1 MQQSGLSLKKL
12 KPLACA
18 ALFALAS
25 ATGAQAATYPDK
37 PIKLIV
43 PYPPG
48 GTTDIAARA
57 MAHAMEG
64 DLKQPIVVE
73 NHSGAGGMI
82 GMGIVAHAKPDGY
95 TLGLGT
101 IGTQSINQFIYK
113 KMPYNPSEAFVPIA
127 LVITTPNV
135 IAVSAK
141 SKIKTLADLIATAK
155 ARDAK
160 GKNDRLS
167 FASPGVGSSV
177 HLTGVYFEQMAGI
190 HMLHVPFKG
199 GAESIPAVTGG
210 HIDVLFDNLPSS
222 LAQIKSGEHLRGL
235 AVTSA
240 KRSPALPN
248 LPTVAESGVPGFD
261 VIAWFGLW
269 APKGTPQPIID
280 KLIAASKTALKSP
293 ELDKLFATQGAEA
306 GNLFGADLGAFVNKE
321 RDRWS
326 KLIKDRHIQTQ

>member
-1 MQQSGLSLKKL
+1 MPQSGLSLKML

-18 ALFALAS
+18 ALLALAS

-37 PIKLIV
+37 PITLIV

-57 MAHAMEG
+57 VAHVMEG
-64 DLKQPIVVE
+64 ELKEPIIIE
-73 NHSGAGGMI
+73 NRAGAGGMI
-82 GMGIVAHAKPDGY
+82 GMGLVAHAKPDGY

-113 KMPYNPSEAFVPIA
+113 NMPYNPSTAFVPIA

-141 SKIKTLADLIATAK
+141 SKIKTLGDLIATAK

-160 GKNDRLS
+160 GKSDRLS

-177 HLTGVYFEQMAGI
+177 HLTGVYFEQEAGI

-199 GAESIPAVTGG
+199 GAESMPAVTGG
-210 HIDVLFDNLPSS
+210 HVDVLFDNLPSS
-222 LAQIKSGEHLRGL
+222 LAQIKSGERLRGL

-240 KRSPALPN
+240 KRSPALPD

-269 APKGTPQPIID
+269 APKGTPQPVID

-293 ELDKLFATQGAEA
+293 KLEELFAKQGAEA
-306 GNLFGADLGAFVNKE
+306 GHLFGADLGAFVNKE
-321 RDRWS
+321 RQRWS

>member
-1 MQQSGLSLKKL
+1 MPQSGFSLKMF

-25 ATGAQAATYPDK
+25 ATGAHAAAYPDR
-37 PIKLIV
+37 PITLIV

-57 MAHAMEG
+57 VAHVMEG
-64 DLKQPIVVE
+64 ELKQPIVIE

-82 GMGIVAHAKPDGY
+82 GMGMVAHAKADGY

-113 KMPYNPSEAFVPIA
+113 NMPYNPSTAFVPIA

-135 IAVSAK
+135 IAVSAS
-141 SKIKTLADLIATAK
+141 SKIKSLADLIAAAK
-155 ARDAK
+155 AREAK
-160 GKNDRLS
+160 GDRLS

-210 HIDVLFDNLPSS
+210 HVDVLFDNLPSS
-222 LAQIKSGEHLRGL
+222 LAQIKSGARLRGL

-240 KRSPALPN
+240 KRSPAVPD

-261 VIAWFGLW
+261 VTAWFGLW
-269 APKGTPQPIID
+269 APKGTPKPVVD
-280 KLIAASKTALKSP
+280 TLIKAAKQALKSP
-293 ELDKLFATQGAEA
+293 KLDALFATQGATA
-306 GNLFGADLGAFVNKE
+306 GTLFGPDLGAFVQKE
-321 RDRWS
+321 RQRWS
-326 KLIKDRHIQTQ
+326 KLITDRHIQTQ